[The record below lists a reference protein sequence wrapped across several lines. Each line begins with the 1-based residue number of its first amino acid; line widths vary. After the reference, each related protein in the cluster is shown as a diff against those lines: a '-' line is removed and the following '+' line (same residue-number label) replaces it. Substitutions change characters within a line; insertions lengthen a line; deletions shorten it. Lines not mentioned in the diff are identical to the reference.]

1 MAAGIQWRAVTSNAG
16 ALLLRKDDQ
25 RCPTWVRRLMRPL
38 VGGAKTCK
46 GNGSAADAL
55 HGTAQ
60 HAYFF
65 GAGGAS
71 ERPHLG
77 LPSLPAGRR
86 TRAGPLLEKPINV
99 RARTASR
106 ISAPLV
112 VDCAQ
117 LRARIPPGHAGGH
130 QADAA
135 VNCAS
140 TVKSAKTLFFLT
152 VRWILP
158 TRAGVAELADALDSK
173 SSDRK
178 VVWVRFPPPAVSAAG
193 GN

>member
-1 MAAGIQWRAVTSNAG
+1 MAGRHLKRRGFAAAEGRPAV
-16 ALLLRKDDQ
+16 
-25 RCPTWVRRLMRPL
+25 PTWVRRLMRPL

-60 HAYFF
+60 HAYFY

-99 RARTASR
+99 RARAASR

-135 VNCAS
+135 VNCTS
-140 TVKSAKTLFFLT
+140 TVESAKTLVFFDGSLDLT
-152 VRWILP
+152 HPRRSGG
-158 TRAGVAELADALDSK
+158 TGRRAGFK
-173 SSDRK
+173 IQ
-178 VVWVRFPPPAVSAAG
+178 
-193 GN
+193 